1 MNKFLCM
8 TLLVLL
14 GSSGDVVLA
23 QRGFRGDF
31 GGGSGKR
38 IAPED
43 LKFEMGVAAIPDLQT
58 FAKLSYKGTD
68 VLRDRYLANLQYV

>member
-43 LKFEMGVAAIPDLQT
+43 LKFEMGVQT
-58 FAKLSYKGTD
+58 LK
-68 VLRDRYLANLQYV
+68 V